1 MPNYRRRLVPVG
13 TYFFAIATYERRPIL
28 AQKTIVAL
36 LRQTLVEVKQDQPF
50 DFRAS
55 VVLPD
60 HVHFLWSLPRGDS
73 AYSSRIGQMK
83 VLFTQKL
90 RGKNA
95 LTTEVSA
102 SRRKHRESDVWHRRF
117 WEHTITD
124 DDDFEQH
131 LHYIHYNP
139 VKHGFV
145 RCPHLWPY
153 SSFSRWVKD
162 GLYDGLWGCG
172 CDGRIPVARG
182 HGPQWSAVQ
191 TTLWAS

>member
-1 MPNYRRRLVPVG
+1 MPNYRRRLVPGG
-13 TYFFAIATYERRPIL
+13 TFFFTIATYERRPIL
-28 AQKTIVAL
+28 AQKTSVAL
-36 LRQTLVEVKQDQPF
+36 LRQELVEVKRDHPF

-60 HVHFLWSLPRGDS
+60 HVRFLWSLPRGDS
-73 AYSSRIGQMK
+73 AYSSRIGQIK

-90 RGKNA
+90 RGENA
-95 LTTEVSA
+95 SPVEVSA

-172 CDGRIPVARG
+172 CDGRIPVLPRM
-182 HGPQWSAVQ
+182 
-191 TTLWAS
+191 ASLNGVAGE